1 MKGKE
6 LKPHIGIFG
15 RRNNGKS
22 SIINVLTGQETAI
35 VSEQAGTTTD
45 PVKKSLELPG
55 VGASVLIDT
64 AGIDDAGAL
73 GEKRVEKSLK
83 SLDTIDA
90 ALLVIAENK
99 FGEPEE
105 NLLALFQKKQIPY
118 LILHNKNDSEQLS
131 PQLAEVVKRQYGID
145 IIPFS
150 AVMPNNLDFLL
161 QQLKNIIPETV
172 YQRKSLLAD
181 IIKRGDAVLLI
192 APQDSEAPEGRLIL
206 PQVQVIRDIIDNDA
220 IAIVTKIAEAEVFLK
235 TMTPQPALVITDSQV
250 FHRVKQFV
258 PAEMPL
264 TGFSI
269 VLASQHGAF
278 YDYLK
283 GTPKIADLQN
293 NDRVLI
299 LESCTHHVTCDDIG
313 RHKIPAWMQQF
324 TGKQLQF
331 DFVAGVEPV
340 PRPITDYALILQCGG
355 CVLTKKQIQGR
366 ITPALGHDIPVSNYG
381 MAIAFMQGIFERA
394 VKPFEARRREGAK
407 ARRHE
412 SAKAR
417 KEEKKK

>member
-1 MKGKE
+1 MSKGKE
-6 LKPHIGIFG
+6 SKPHIGIFG

-64 AGIDDAGAL
+64 AGIDDVGAL
-73 GEKRVEKSLK
+73 GKKRVEKSLK
-83 SLDTIDA
+83 ALDVIDA
-90 ALLVIAENK
+90 ALLVIAGNK

-105 NLLALFQKKQIPY
+105 NLLALFQKKQIPA
-118 LILHNKNDSEQLS
+118 LILHNKNDNEKLSSQLS
-131 PQLAEVVKRQYGID
+131 ETIKRQYGMD
-145 IIPFS
+145 VIPFS
-150 AVMPNNLDFLL
+150 AVAPNNLDFLL
-161 QQLKNIIPETV
+161 QQLKNIIPETA
-172 YQRKSLLAD
+172 YQRKSLLGK
-181 IIKRGDAVLLI
+181 IINGGDVILLI

-206 PQVQVIRDIIDNDA
+206 PQVQVIRDILDNEA
-220 IAIVTKIAEAEVFLK
+220 IAIVTKVNEAETFLK
-235 TMTPQPALVITDSQV
+235 KMHPKPALVITDSQV
-250 FHRVKQFV
+250 FHQVKQFV
-258 PAEMPL
+258 PDEMPL

-269 VLASQHGAF
+269 VLASQHGTF
-278 YDYLK
+278 HDYLQ
-283 GTPKIADLQN
+283 GTPKIAALRD

-324 TGKQLQF
+324 TGKKLHF
-331 DFVAGVEPV
+331 DVVAGVEPI

-366 ITPALGHDIPVSNYG
+366 VSPAVGYNIPISNYG

-394 VKPFEARRREGAK
+394 VRPFKIMNCE
-407 ARRHE
+407 
-412 SAKAR
+412 
-417 KEEKKK
+417 